1 MTMASSL
8 RRRTIL
14 RRRARSPLRGRSRLW
29 VLSLTAVLIWT
40 LFPIY
45 WALNTSF
52 MSTATA
58 LSLPP
63 HLLPLPPTA
72 ANYADILGVT
82 SSAAAALTPVA
93 GFWHSI
99 ANTTIE
105 AAGATIL
112 TVLIGILGGYAFAR
126 MRFPGKRVL
135 FYIVLAMLTL
145 PAYAALIPLY
155 QLMSVAGLVNTYFG
169 IVLVDTASFLP
180 LAMWILY
187 SYFGT
192 IPIELEEAAAVDGAS
207 ALKSLWNVV
216 LPVARPGIAS
226 AGIIVFLLAW
236 GNFLFPLVL
245 SQSAATEPL
254 TVWITSLEGVRVT
267 PFTLLNA
274 GGVLAIAVP
283 LAVVATLS
291 RHIIAGLLT
300 GSKR

>member
-1 MTMASSL
+1 MATSL
-8 RRRTIL
+8 TLRPTT
-14 RRRARSPLRGRSRLW
+14 RRRARRPLSGRSRLW
-29 VLSLTAVLIWT
+29 VLALVAIIVWT

-63 HLLPLPPTA
+63 HFLPLPPLVT
-72 ANYADILGVT
+72 NYADILGFASSEATALAPVT
-82 SSAAAALTPVA
+82 

-105 AAGATIL
+105 ATGATIL

-126 MRFPGKRVL
+126 MRFPGKRLL
-135 FYIVLAMLTL
+135 FYLVLAMLTL

-207 ALKSLWNVV
+207 ALKSLWHVV

-283 LAVVATLS
+283 LVIVATLS
-291 RHIIAGLLT
+291 RHIISGLLT